1 MIVRDFH
8 VEGVAAFKLETD
20 SPLIVDA
27 DAPLAL
33 AATPEP
39 LQAIRWGQAQIL
51 GSDRCVD
58 LHESHESPT
67 LNIPWDLPG

>member
-8 VEGVAAFKLETD
+8 VEGVAAFKPEAD
-20 SPLIVDA
+20 PPLIVDT
-27 DAPLAL
+27 DTPLTL

-39 LQAIRWGQAQIL
+39 LEAIRWGQAQIL
-51 GSDRCVD
+51 GSDRRVD
-58 LHESHESPT
+58 LHKSHERPT